1 MKIPWKL
8 KKLLIAVFGE
18 DRVKNRKVFT
28 PDFSD
33 DLFSTTSSPGASRD
47 EVVAHFLSR
56 KRPRFFVDCDDV
68 LSLVETIRRDHP
80 DWEDGIVKAAR
91 GTCDEALQ
99 IYHMQAP
106 PLNARFPWEELKRG
120 PYDDQLFISRP
131 QRFGFAPVMAQAA
144 LFDESLLQPL
154 DDMLGGWQKYA
165 QATPYRWPYNS
176 NHAIVYRVIALSWC
190 WLFVAAIHARQP
202 HDTSSSVLYKILAIL
217 RNDVLYLGPNLGN
230 SHPNNHLLA
239 DYFVGWL
246 LQYMFPELIPRTM
259 DFSGYEDK
267 WQAELKQQFY
277 PDGGS
282 FEHAIHYHEH
292 GCELL
297 LIYRL
302 LADPEAVSLDLDQ
315 HIGRIL
321 RFQAS
326 LNGPL
331 CRPWALGDT
340 TEDTLLPLDASVGWS
355 SQAILAVHNHLYP
368 GQALPFPDAKLDQ
381 KAFWLLSGQQIPVVK
396 AVKER
401 SVMENYPESGFVY
414 WRNCVADSEL
424 LLRTGVSRGTHFIQG
439 HMHSDILSLY
449 WRVGEVDL
457 LASSG
462 TYSYKFQLEQDGNYR
477 DYFCGP
483 SSHSAVLIDSQDP
496 LGALQ
501 QGFRRGDNGLRVSS
515 QVYGDMSG
523 GTFCLSKVD
532 SDNCYNGFRRGILQ
546 LASGDSIVLDIF
558 TEMQSALQ
566 VSTGWQF
573 DELLNVTA
581 EDGVL
586 QLSSG
591 NENVARIVSSQEARA
606 VLHKG
611 EVSPL
616 LGWQSTSYGVKSPA
630 YYAHY
635 LHPLGTRLAAY
646 ALTSSSGIIA
656 CELGDVL
663 NSNDCVVVKLHYESS
678 VDVVYIN
685 LGESAPACNIDGLNL
700 VFRLAVHSQ
709 CDDSSD
715 RILAVDCAFTETG
728 QQIAGSHSPGENLLL
743 EKTADSSR
751 WVRAEL
757 EVR

>member
-8 KKLLIAVFGE
+8 KKLLITVFGE
-18 DRVKNRKVFT
+18 DRVKNRKVFS

-33 DLFSTTSSPGASRD
+33 GLFPTASSPGASRD

-56 KRPRFFVDCDDV
+56 QRPRFFVDCDDV
-68 LSLVETIRRDHP
+68 MPLVAAIRRDHP

-91 GTCDEALQ
+91 ATCDEALQ

-106 PLNARFPWEELKRG
+106 PLNAQFPWGELKRG

-131 QRFGFAPVMAQAA
+131 QRFGFAPVLAQAA
-144 LFDESLLQPL
+144 LFDESFLQPL
-154 DDMLGGWQKYA
+154 DDMLAGWQKYA

-176 NHAIVYRVIALSWC
+176 NHAVVYRVIALCWC
-190 WLFVAAIHARQP
+190 WLFVSAIHARQSS
-202 HDTSSSVLYKILAIL
+202 DTSRSVLYNILAIL
-217 RNDVLYLGPNLGN
+217 KNDVLYLGPNLGN

-246 LQYMFPELIPRTM
+246 LQHMFPELIPETM

-267 WQAELKQQFY
+267 WQAELQQQFY
-277 PDGGS
+277 LDGGS
-282 FEHAIHYHEH
+282 FEHAVHYHEH

-297 LIYRL
+297 MIYRL
-302 LADPEAVSLDLDQ
+302 LAPPDTVSLDLDQ

-340 TEDTLLPLDASVGWS
+340 TEDTLLPLDASFGWS
-355 SQAILAVHNHLYP
+355 SQAILAVHNQLYP

-381 KAFWLLSGQQIPVVK
+381 KAFWLLSGQQMPIVK
-396 AVKER
+396 AGKER
-401 SVMENYPESGFVY
+401 SVMENYPDSGFVY
-414 WRNCVADSEL
+414 WRNCAADSEL
-424 LLRTGVSRGTHFIQG
+424 LLRTGVSPGAHFIQG

-449 WRVGEVDL
+449 WRVGEVEL

-462 TYSYKFQLEQDGNYR
+462 TYSYKFEPEDDDNYR
-477 DYFCGP
+477 NYFCGP
-483 SSHSAVLIDSQDP
+483 SSHSAVLIDNQDP

-515 QVYGDMSG
+515 QVYGDISVA
-523 GTFCLSKVD
+523 TFSLSKVD
-532 SDNCYNGFRRGILQ
+532 SGNCYDGFRRGILQ

-573 DELLNVTA
+573 DELLHVTA

-591 NENVARIVSSQEARA
+591 NEIVAQIVSTQEANA

-616 LGWQSTSYGVKSPA
+616 LGWQSTSYGVKSA
-630 YYAHY
+630 TYYARY
-635 LHPLGTRLAAY
+635 LHPLGTRFAVY

-656 CELGDVL
+656 CELDDIL
-663 NSNDCVVVKLHYESS
+663 SSNECVVVKLRYQSA

-685 LGESAPACNIDGLNL
+685 LGESAPACNICGFNF
-700 VFRLAVHSQ
+700 VFRVAVHSQ
-709 CDDSSD
+709 RDDGSD
-715 RILAVDCAFTETG
+715 RILAVDCAFTP
-728 QQIAGSHSPGENLLL
+728 AGAHLEGSYSPGENLLL
-743 EKTADSSR
+743 EKTADSSS
-751 WVRAEL
+751 WVKAEL